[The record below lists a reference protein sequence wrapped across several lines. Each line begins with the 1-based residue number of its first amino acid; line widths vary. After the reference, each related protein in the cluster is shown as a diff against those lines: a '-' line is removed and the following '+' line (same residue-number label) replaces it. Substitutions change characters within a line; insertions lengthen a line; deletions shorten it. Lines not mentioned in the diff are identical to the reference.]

1 MQLLTRTSL
10 TLFAAEGWSVI
21 RDMSM
26 VERPAEFI
34 EMVGSNAMTV
44 TQSMKNMRTPLS
56 LDIMRKGRLVGSGK

>member
-1 MQLLTRTSL
+1 
-10 TLFAAEGWSVI
+10 
-21 RDMSM
+21 M
-26 VERPAEFI
+26 VEKPAEFI